1 MKKNCV
7 LWIFALL
14 MLAFGMS
21 SCSSDDDSSPAADDS
36 SPAEEDSAP
45 ATEKSVVGY
54 WQLVGEFNGTQ
65 QKPLTDVIVAKFGED
80 GELTYY
86 ENGRKTNQMK
96 YWLKPDEVRSNLY
109 GFHCGDSPE
118 SEEAYTGGANLLID
132 GDMLRIYSFGCFV
145 DNTCFYRRIASLDDV
160 DPELSSILY
169 EDNPTTLE
177 GTWWMTQVDN
187 LGYVTLGSPSTTWVH
202 FYPDNTIQ
210 VVNALVVFLP
220 SGTYSYKVVE
230 VNEYS
235 GVTYTKINIEG
246 QGTFTCSFIGGMLL
260 LDDAETSGR
269 EVFCFRKLK
278 EKE

>member
-1 MKKNCV
+1 MKKNV
-7 LWIFALL
+7 LWFCVVL

-21 SCSSDDDSSPAADDS
+21 SCSSGD
-36 SPAEEDSAP
+36 DSAP
-45 ATEKSVVGY
+45 AMEKSVVGY

-96 YWLKPDEVRSNLY
+96 YWLKSDEGRSNLY

-132 GDMLRIYSFGCFV
+132 GNMLRIYSFGCFV

-177 GTWWMTQVDN
+177 GTWCMTQVDDVCIN
-187 LGYVTLGSPSTTWVH
+187 PSTTWVH
-202 FYPDNTIQ
+202 FYPDNTIL
-210 VVNALVVFLP
+210 VVNHQVVFLP
-220 SGTYSYKVVE
+220 SGTYSYDVVE
-230 VNEYS
+230 VYEYS

-246 QGTFTCSFIGGMLL
+246 QGTFF
-260 LDDAETSGR
+260 
-269 EVFCFRKLK
+269 
-278 EKE
+278 

>member
-14 MLAFGMS
+14 MLAVGMS
-21 SCSSDDDSSPAADDS
+21 SCSSDDDSSPAAEDS

-132 GDMLRIYSFGCFV
+132 GDMLRIYSFGCFA
-145 DNTCFYRRIASLDDV
+145 DNTCFYRRIASVDD
-160 DPELSSILY
+160 
-169 EDNPTTLE
+169 DNPTTLE

-210 VVNALVVFLP
+210 VVNAQVKFLS

>member
-14 MLAFGMS
+14 MLAVGMS
-21 SCSSDDDSSPAADDS
+21 SCSSYDDS

-132 GDMLRIYSFGCFV
+132 GDMLRIYSFGCFA

-187 LGYVTLGSPSTTWVH
+187 LGYVRLGSPSTTWVH

>member
-1 MKKNCV
+1 MKKNV
-7 LWIFALL
+7 LWLCVVL
-14 MLAFGMS
+14 MMAVGIS

-132 GDMLRIYSFGCFV
+132 GDMLRI
-145 DNTCFYRRIASLDDV
+145 
-160 DPELSSILY
+160 
-169 EDNPTTLE
+169 
-177 GTWWMTQVDN
+177 
-187 LGYVTLGSPSTTWVH
+187 
-202 FYPDNTIQ
+202 
-210 VVNALVVFLP
+210 
-220 SGTYSYKVVE
+220 
-230 VNEYS
+230 
-235 GVTYTKINIEG
+235 
-246 QGTFTCSFIGGMLL
+246 
-260 LDDAETSGR
+260 
-269 EVFCFRKLK
+269 
-278 EKE
+278 